1 MSGSTIR
8 QAASSAR
15 STPNSPGPASRTVSS
30 AARPEPLRVLVVEDE
45 LFVAMLVED
54 LLSDLG
60 CEVVG
65 PAASASEAV
74 RLAERESFD
83 LALLDVNLGD
93 GETSFRTAEILRE
106 RGVAFAFVTG
116 YGDQGVRPD
125 LRDAPIVSKPIDPRQ
140 LARVIDRIGNG

>member
-1 MSGSTIR
+1 M
-8 QAASSAR
+8 
-15 STPNSPGPASRTVSS
+15 
-30 AARPEPLRVLVVEDE
+30 LVVEDE

>member
-1 MSGSTIR
+1 M
-8 QAASSAR
+8 
-15 STPNSPGPASRTVSS
+15 
-30 AARPEPLRVLVVEDE
+30 VEDE
-45 LFVAMLVED
+45 LFVAMQVED
-54 LLSDLG
+54 LLADMG
-60 CEVVG
+60 CQVVG
-65 PAASASEAV
+65 PAASANEAATF
-74 RLAERESFD
+74 AERETFD

-106 RGVAFAFVTG
+106 RGVPFAFVTG